1 MMSKRSI
8 ALLLCAALAAA
19 GSGAAFGQ
27 QITRIA
33 VVDLTKVISAYSS
46 DAQQV
51 KEFEQKKSLVQTE
64 IDKMSAEI
72 MRLMSLKADAE
83 KGGDKAA
90 AQKLKEDIDGRTK
103 ALTDFVNAK
112 QAELDS
118 DARKLAA
125 SDVFS
130 KDLYKKIQDV
140 AETAGY
146 SLVLNLK
153 SADAVVDSIL
163 WYSPM
168 IDITADVIQALS
180 KN

>member
-1 MMSKRSI
+1 
-8 ALLLCAALAAA
+8 
-19 GSGAAFGQ
+19 
-27 QITRIA
+27 
-33 VVDLTKVISAYSS
+33 LTKVISAYSS

-51 KEFEQKKSLVQTE
+51 KDFEQKKSLVQTE

-72 MRLMSLKADAE
+72 MRLMSLKADAD
-83 KGGDKAA
+83 KSGDKAA
-90 AQKLKEDIDGRTK
+90 SQRLREDVEGKTK
-103 ALTDFVNAK
+103 ALTDYVNAK

-118 DARKLAA
+118 DAKKLAA
-125 SDVFS
+125 SDAFS

-153 SADAVVDSIL
+153 SADAVVNSIL

-168 IDITADVIQALS
+168 IDITADVIQALA